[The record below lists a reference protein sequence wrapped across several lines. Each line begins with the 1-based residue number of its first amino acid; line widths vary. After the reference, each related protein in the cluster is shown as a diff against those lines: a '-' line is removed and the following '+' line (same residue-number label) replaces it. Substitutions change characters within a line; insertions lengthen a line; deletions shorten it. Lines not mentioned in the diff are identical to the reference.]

1 MAVFAIADLH
11 LSHVDEKS
19 MDIFGRHWKG
29 HWDKIQQAWRSRD
42 IALQGSGLSLVT
54 VYAHSV
60 FEDVRFVTHAG
71 VLAETEEG
79 LLFVERYSPEAPFQA
94 TRFQNRAQLKEYLLA
109 RPDLYGEKK
118 ELPPIV
124 MENGEPLAA

>member
-1 MAVFAIADLH
+1 M
-11 LSHVDEKS
+11 
-19 MDIFGRHWKG
+19 
-29 HWDKIQQAWRSRD
+29 
-42 IALQGSGLSLVT
+42 T